1 MDVIVEQNHI
11 IASLILS
18 ASLVG
23 CGGGGSGGGSST
35 TATAASVET
44 PEITEDGAEELIFEF
59 QSAPLEPKVFN
70 LGAGSGAPEN
80 HFSPGDS
87 ISLVWNT
94 AIFFSKDGAV
104 TASSGVKKDYIYDGL
119 AYLSADDTIQ
129 TDQDLLLFDFDC
141 SIPGDPAVN
150 ACTSAASYRCIYA
163 ENNNNTISCTSYPLG
178 KTGGLLDVTVDTTAF
193 LDVIPKTANIIV
205 NVCLR
210 EDSEKCDEVSIPL
223 QLN

>member
-1 MDVIVEQNHI
+1 MDVIMEKNHI
-11 IASLILS
+11 LAALILS
-18 ASLVG
+18 ASIAG

-35 TATAASVET
+35 TATPASVEAPQVT
-44 PEITEDGAEELIFEF
+44 VDGAEELIFEF

-94 AIFFSKDGAV
+94 AIFFSKDGGV
-104 TASSGVKKDYIYDGL
+104 TASSGVERDYKYGGL
-119 AYLSADDTIQ
+119 VYLSVDDTIQ
-129 TDQDLLLFDFDC
+129 TDQDLLLFDFGC
-141 SIPGDPAVN
+141 SIPGNPAVN
-150 ACTSAASYRCIYA
+150 ACTSAASFRCVYA

-178 KTGGLLDVTVDTTAF
+178 KTNGLLDVTVDTSAF

-205 NVCLR
+205 TVCLS
-210 EDSEKCDEVSIPL
+210 EDSGNCDEVSIPL